1 MKGISGIYKDMD
13 KPLLF
18 STIGL
23 FIFGLFNIVTASSSE
38 AVERYGV
45 SIFYYFSKQLIIL
58 GAGFIACLFILRT
71 NTKKYK
77 QIFTLCFLGIGTLL
91 VYLLLYGSL
100 NRGAKNWISIM
111 EFTFQPSEFA
121 KPIIIVCLALIFDK
135 YYKFLRNKN
144 LKHYNVIGLILFVG
158 LMIPAII
165 FLQKDLGT
173 MLIIVAIFFVMFF
186 VF

>member
-71 NTKKYK
+71 NTKN
-77 QIFTLCFLGIGTLL
+77 I
-91 VYLLLYGSL
+91 
-100 NRGAKNWISIM
+100 N
-111 EFTFQPSEFA
+111 
-121 KPIIIVCLALIFDK
+121 
-135 YYKFLRNKN
+135 KFL
-144 LKHYNVIGLILFVG
+144 LFV
-158 LMIPAII
+158 
-165 FLQKDLGT
+165 FLE
-173 MLIIVAIFFVMFF
+173 
-186 VF
+186 